1 MNWQNASSRR
11 PSRIPNRELRDKATL
26 ASQADWTRCHSCR
39 LMKPYWETRA
49 YCPSLTPRFTH
60 LFSKCLTS
68 ASQPSTSQCMTLHSG
83 GVSSVD
89 KISFKT
95 HLESTRRRLNGS
107 TEPWLTMNSDSR
119 GRSLTLSKG
128 FWWWRTLRIRR
139 TNLSILLNQARTFH
153 RWCLLMRSK
162 RALKADWTSLSP
174 LHLRSLVRDS
184 RMVNTFRS
192 RRT

>member
-11 PSRIPNRELRDKATL
+11 PSRIPNRELRDQATL
-26 ASQADWTRCHSCR
+26 ADWTRCHSCR

-68 ASQPSTSQCMTLHSG
+68 ASQPSTSHCMTG
-83 GVSSVD
+83 EVCSVD

-128 FWWWRTLRIRR
+128 CWCWRTPRIRR
-139 TNLSILLNQARTFH
+139 INLSILLNQARTFH
-153 RWCLLMRSK
+153 RRCSSMRGK
-162 RALKADWTSLSP
+162 KDLKVDWTSLSP
-174 LHLRSLVRDS
+174 LQLRSLVRDS